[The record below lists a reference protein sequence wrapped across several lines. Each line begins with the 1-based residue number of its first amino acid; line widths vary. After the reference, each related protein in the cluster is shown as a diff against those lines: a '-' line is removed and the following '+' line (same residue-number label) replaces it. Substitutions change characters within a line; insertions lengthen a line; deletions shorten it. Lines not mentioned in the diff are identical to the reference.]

1 MFLILLIF
9 FIIDIIFLAVFHKNK
24 YMYVLVQEIFGILFL
39 AITCMFFVAK
49 FSNYKFLLDIDYSI
63 YLYIQRIQL
72 HPLVVNDVYI
82 FAHCIYLSASIIFL
96 GVNTCMS
103 KRKYILAFIP
113 IIYLFTVNLSSFS
126 WNVLMM
132 LNGELSYFNKEFLAG
147 LFHFLF
153 NDCSHIIILVYA
165 FTPLILSVRS
175 YIRTENIIKKNY
187 FFTYSIC
194 LFLNLLLYLS
204 IFVYGTFGSFSPQN
218 AEYTRIPTPFSL
230 EDGVL
235 FPIILLIVSIG
246 SVAVIL
252 MYFRPFKP
260 RILSNRSIKSDDF
273 QKIQY
278 KHYFSHL
285 HMMKNTLLSV
295 YKYIESAEQFIEN
308 DDAKLRLS
316 LAKGAINEQFEFYE
330 TYIANANPKA
340 ITLEA
345 LKLND
350 LIEKSLS
357 NISFDKNIVLH
368 KNIYQNDITVLGDR
382 KHLIN
387 VFDNLLQNALNS
399 LRLSK
404 KETKE
409 LSIDIVP
416 DNDYVLIKITDNGV
430 GIPKK
435 NQKYIF
441 NLFYTTNTNKLCGG
455 IGLYY
460 VKSVIKRHNGAV
472 WFFSNS
478 EKTQFVITFPVIN
491 AATL

>member
-1 MFLILLIF
+1 MFLILLVF
-9 FIIDIIFLAVFHKNK
+9 FVTDIVFWAVFHKNK

-49 FSNYKFLLDIDYSI
+49 FSNYKFLLDIDYNI

-82 FAHCIYLSASIIFL
+82 FAHCVYLSASIIFL
-96 GVNTCMS
+96 GANMYMNK
-103 KRKYILAFIP
+103 KRYVLAFIP
-113 IIYLFTVNLSSFS
+113 IIYLFVVNLSSFS
-126 WNVLMM
+126 WNILLL
-132 LNGELSYFNKEFLAG
+132 LNEELKSSNTELFIN

-165 FTPLILSVRS
+165 FLPLILSIRS
-175 YIRTENIIKKNY
+175 YIRTENVIKKTY
-187 FFTYSIC
+187 FFTYSLC

-204 IFVYGTFGSFSPQN
+204 IFIYGTFSSFSPQN
-218 AEYTRIPTPFSL
+218 ADYTRIPTPFAL

-246 SVAVIL
+246 TVTVIL

-260 RILSNRSIKSDDF
+260 KMLSNSSIKSDDF

-308 DDAKLRLS
+308 DDAELRLK
-316 LAKGAINEQFEFYE
+316 LAKEAINEQFEFYE
-330 TYIANANPKA
+330 TYIANVNPKT
-340 ITLEA
+340 ITFEA

-350 LIEKSLS
+350 LIERALA
-357 NISFDKNIVLH
+357 NISFDKNIILH
-368 KNIYQNDITVLGDR
+368 KNIYQSDITLLGNR
-382 KHLIN
+382 NHLIN
-387 VFDNLLQNALNS
+387 VFENLLQNALNS

-409 LSIDIVP
+409 LFIDIVP
-416 DNDYVLIKITDNGV
+416 DNDYVLIKFTDNGI

-460 VKSVIKRHNGAV
+460 VKNIVKRHNGGI
-472 WFFSNS
+472 WFYSNS

-491 AATL
+491 ITTL